1 MRASG
6 GPASAGAE
14 PVITPATTSL
24 VSMDLGLRGRV
35 ALVVGGT
42 GLIGRAVVEQLRS
55 EGATVV
61 AAARHIDDGITLD
74 AQDSASVTAA
84 LEQVVEE
91 HGRLDA
97 LVVAAAPSAQTLDAS
112 RHADPDQVLTAI
124 DAKAMAFLRLAN
136 AALPI
141 MVRAGYGRIVGV
153 SGQNAFL
160 TGNVTGSVRNAALII
175 AAKNLA
181 DGVAGSGVTVN
192 TVSPGTCR
200 RLPQFRGRVGPWR
213 RVEPRADSGPRRFPR
228 VSSFGRGLRG
238 VHRDRSSGAWCD
250 TALITTRATA
260 AMPGQ

>member
-1 MRASG
+1 
-6 GPASAGAE
+6 
-14 PVITPATTSL
+14 
-24 VSMDLGLRGRV
+24 MDLGLRGHV

-42 GLIGRAVVEQLRS
+42 GLIGRAVVDQLRA

-74 AQDSASVTAA
+74 AQDSTSVAAA
-84 LEQVVEE
+84 LEQVIEQ

-112 RHADPDQVLTAI
+112 RDADPDQVLTAI
-124 DAKAMAFLRLAN
+124 DAKAMSFLRVAN
-136 AALPI
+136 AAMPI

-181 DGVAGSGVTVN
+181 DSVAGSGVTVN
-192 TVSPGTCR
+192 TVSPGAVVAT
-200 RLPQFRGRVGPWR
+200 P
-213 RVEPRADSGPRRFPR
+213 
-228 VSSFGRGLRG
+228 SSEVQPGRGGESSPEQIAGLIAFLVSPRSAAISGESIAIGHRVRG
-238 VHRDRSSGAWCD
+238 V
-250 TALITTRATA
+250 TLL
-260 AMPGQ
+260 

>member
-1 MRASG
+1 
-6 GPASAGAE
+6 
-14 PVITPATTSL
+14 
-24 VSMDLGLRGRV
+24 MDLGLRGHV

-42 GLIGRAVVEQLRS
+42 GLIGRAVVDQLRA

-74 AQDSASVTAA
+74 AQDSASVAAA
-84 LEQVVEE
+84 LEQVVEQ

-124 DAKAMAFLRLAN
+124 DAKAMSFLRVAN

-181 DGVAGSGVTVN
+181 DSVAGSGVTVN
-192 TVSPGTCR
+192 TVSPGAVVAT
-200 RLPQFRGRVGPWR
+200 P
-213 RVEPRADSGPRRFPR
+213 
-228 VSSFGRGLRG
+228 SSEVQPGRGGESSPEQIAGLIAFLVSPRSAAISGESIAIGHRVRG
-238 VHRDRSSGAWCD
+238 V
-250 TALITTRATA
+250 TLL
-260 AMPGQ
+260 